1 MPSELH
7 DHSKGKHLYTVSDL
21 LEWKPPP
28 VYRLI
33 YDGILNAQNRMF
45 IFGDEGSWK
54 SMLALHT
61 SHCLS
66 RGSNWLGFRTNP
78 CNVYKLQVE
87 LPMYMERLRVEKYCL
102 GSEKIFRARHTPENS
117 TTEAFDAYDK
127 AALTY
132 AYPTNAVNRTEQF
145 INIDESFGFQSLKED
160 IETCITEFPE
170 RPLIVILDPL
180 YKMFNR
186 DLSSESDVKPL
197 LDKLDILMSQL
208 DFSIIIVH
216 HSRKAITDESGLTV
230 GKGSQDSF
238 GARAWSWW
246 ADTILRI
253 DLAEAD
259 STSTRVNLNFTKHR
273 NADRLLPSLSIRW
286 DKDTLHP
293 RILNRHIPT
302 DPAQDEEIEVRG
314 DLDYA
319 QLE

>member
-1 MPSELH
+1 
-7 DHSKGKHLYTVSDL
+7 
-21 LEWKPPP
+21 
-28 VYRLI
+28 
-33 YDGILNAQNRMF
+33 
-45 IFGDEGSWK
+45 
-54 SMLALHT
+54 
-61 SHCLS
+61 
-66 RGSNWLGFRTNP
+66 
-78 CNVYKLQVE
+78 
-87 LPMYMERLRVEKYCL
+87 MYMERARIEKYCL

-117 TTEAFDAYDK
+117 SPDAFDAYDR

-132 AYPTNAVNRTEQF
+132 AYPSTVINRTEQF

-160 IETCITEFPE
+160 IETCITELSD
-170 RPLIVILDPL
+170 RPLVVILDPL

-197 LDKLDILMSQL
+197 LDKLDVLMSQH
-208 DFSIIIVH
+208 DFSVIIVH
-216 HSRKAITDESGLTV
+216 HSRKSITDESGASV

-246 ADTILRI
+246 ADTVLRI
-253 DLAEAD
+253 DLAEGD
-259 STSTRVNLNFTKHR
+259 YTDTRVNLTFTKHR
-273 NADRLLPSLSIRW
+273 NADRLLPSLSVRW

-302 DPAQDEEIEVRG
+302 DPAQEEEIEVRG